1 MTSIALFHSV
11 LGVRSGIEDAA
22 ARLRGA
28 GHIVTL
34 VDQYDGKSF
43 VDYESAGAHAASIGF
58 PELMRRALDGVAML
72 PDGFADYVKVSW
84 PRRDGDLWPH
94 VVTG

>member
-1 MTSIALFHSV
+1 
-11 LGVRSGIEDAA
+11 
-22 ARLRGA
+22 
-28 GHIVTL
+28 
-34 VDQYDGKSF
+34 
-43 VDYESAGAHAASIGF
+43 
-58 PELMRRALDGVAML
+58 VAML